1 MSNFLLSL
9 ASLFVALL
17 TEVADAL
24 RPGLAEDCGPDAAK
38 VQSVDHLRPDDAAVV
53 FVASFDF

>member
-1 MSNFLLSL
+1 MLLSF

-24 RPGLAEDCGPDAAK
+24 RPGLAEDGGPYAAK
-38 VQSVDHLRPDDAAVV
+38 VHVDHLRPDVAVV
-53 FVASFDF
+53 VVVASFDF

>member
-1 MSNFLLSL
+1 M
-9 ASLFVALL
+9 ALL

-38 VQSVDHLRPDDAAVV
+38 VQSVDHLSSVV
-53 FVASFDF
+53 VVAVASFDF